1 MSIDLR
7 DKQWEKQSSPQE
19 VREIEREMDS
29 RDEQREKQLFPRI
42 FKENYCFLFQA
53 LFNGISRKSFSKD
66 SSVKECS

>member
-1 MSIDLR
+1 
-7 DKQWEKQSSPQE
+7 

-42 FKENYCFLFQA
+42 FKGNYCFLFKG
-53 LFNGISRKSFSKD
+53 LFNVISRKSFSKD